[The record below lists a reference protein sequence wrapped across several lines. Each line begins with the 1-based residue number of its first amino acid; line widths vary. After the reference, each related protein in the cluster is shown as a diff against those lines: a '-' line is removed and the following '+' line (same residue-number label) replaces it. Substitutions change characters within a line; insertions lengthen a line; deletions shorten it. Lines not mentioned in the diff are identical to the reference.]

1 MASQNKILMLD
12 DDQALLDLY
21 QDILKELPSKPEV
34 IISNSGARA
43 IALLES
49 EPFTLLITDLKMPK
63 MDGLQVL
70 SIVRRK
76 FPELRIICLTGVLDE
91 EYRSR
96 AYAMGVELFWQKPS
110 STEEM
115 NMFKDCV
122 ESLLGREAA
131 GLGFRGVQ
139 SKSLMDLIQME
150 CLAQSSAVLR
160 ITQGG
165 VEGKIWIS
173 SGDIVDA
180 AAHNLTGEAAFKEI
194 FSWKGGN
201 FEILPHEPD
210 RPRTIMTSSQNL
222 LLTTSQEID
231 EARGDQAQVQ
241 ANGEPTAAA
250 AASGLAALA
259 RFEGVEF
266 VLTTTADGKKA
277 SESWGLEN
285 AGPVA
290 EWVREV
296 YPRLRSL
303 GEKLEAGELNN
314 VKATGLQRHLAI
326 TGTAENALLCV
337 GFRRT
342 LDADQV
348 QQTMKLIFAKWAS

>member
-21 QDILKELPSKPEV
+21 QEVLKELPSKPEV

-43 IALLES
+43 IALLEA
-49 EPFTLLITDLKMPK
+49 ERFTLLITDLRMPK

-70 SIVRRK
+70 AIVRRK
-76 FPELRIICLTGVLDE
+76 FPELRIIALTGIMDE

-115 NMFKDCV
+115 NLFKDCV

-160 ITQGG
+160 ISQGAI
-165 VEGKIWIS
+165 EGKIWIS

-180 AAHNLTGEAAFKEI
+180 STSNMSGEDAFKEI

-210 RPRTIMTSSQNL
+210 RPRTIETSYQNL
-222 LLTTSQEID
+222 LLTASQEID
-231 EARGDQAQVQ
+231 EALTNHPATE
-241 ANGEPTAAA
+241 ATAEAAA
-250 AASGLAALA
+250 TPSSGLAALA

-266 VLTTTADGKKA
+266 VLTTTCDGKKA
-277 SESWGLEN
+277 AESWGVEN

-290 EWVREV
+290 EWVRDA
-296 YPRLRSL
+296 YPRLRAL
-303 GEKLEAGELNN
+303 GEKLEAGALDN
-314 VKATGLQRHLAI
+314 VQATGLQRYVTM
-326 TGTAENALLCV
+326 TGTPENALLYV
-337 GFRRT
+337 GFKRT
-342 LDADQV
+342 LEPEQV